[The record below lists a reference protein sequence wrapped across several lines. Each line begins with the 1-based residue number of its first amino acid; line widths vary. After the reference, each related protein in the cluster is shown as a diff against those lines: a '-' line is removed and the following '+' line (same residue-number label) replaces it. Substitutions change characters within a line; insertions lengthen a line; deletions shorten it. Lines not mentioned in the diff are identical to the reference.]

1 MKCNMGTTDRILR
14 MIVGLAIAG
23 AGILFGSWWG
33 LAAIVPLGTAAMGYC
48 PAYGPFAWST
58 VEKNSPRA

>member
-1 MKCNMGTTDRILR
+1 MIRNMGKTDRLLR
-14 MIVGLAIAG
+14 TMAGLAIAG
-23 AGILFGSWWG
+23 AGIYFGSWWG

-58 VEKNSPRA
+58 EKK